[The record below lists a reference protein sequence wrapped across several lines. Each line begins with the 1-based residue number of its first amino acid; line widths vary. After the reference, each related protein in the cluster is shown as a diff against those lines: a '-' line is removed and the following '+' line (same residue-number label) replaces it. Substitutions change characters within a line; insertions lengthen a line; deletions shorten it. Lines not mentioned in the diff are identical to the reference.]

1 MHGRGN
7 KLNNFPL
14 KTLSVNVPFRFAFSL
29 HWELSF
35 KPYLTFI
42 EAQSRE
48 SDNVIYKSF
57 LQSIAAMLRGNP
69 ELLNPIKDW
78 SVLSPFKDLI
88 DLIHINHIAYQGSDH
103 LYAIGTP
110 SSPMKFFSYSEEF
123 KKLISDV
130 DGNLKLRL
138 HDSFVNEEY
147 TRRLYIDI
155 LYKCYGVK
163 NILQH
168 SSQTLLRLTDDSE
181 GFKRH
186 YHFLSNNQFVDINYS
201 GTLPELDAQWIEY
214 AKGNIESIK
223 DIRNQLPLAGFG
235 LEGFILFTIKDETIT
250 ESVNELRENVATM
263 HTMSRKDAY
272 LRIKN
277 NTLSLLQKKALEVGF
292 LPLIDINKKIFY
304 HKSFNYTS
312 ILFKILQKHLTTAEL
327 NDFLG
332 RFIDMCSISQ
342 EYPIQIFKNE
352 NEDVKLELAQYLT
365 QEGVKSFTVIPVF
378 HQQDLIGVIELA
390 STEEEKILLDDVRRI
405 ESAMPMYS
413 EFIVYQTNKLHE
425 QMESFIMHNYT
436 AIQSV
441 VEWKFNEVAWNTM
454 QKAPNAKLPDISF
467 KELTPFYGAV
477 DIKNSSIERQKAI
490 RKDSDKNLKHLERF
504 LSQYGDTETT
514 SQEHLS
520 NWQDSLEESLADE
533 QELNLRL
540 FIEKA
545 AQDLLE
551 NYPDIEIDFS
561 NEEELNYEQSLFSI
575 NNALKEVL
583 DVQEQKLKK
592 LIPVYFDKF
601 RTDGWEYTIYTGQSL
616 SPDITITPE
625 MITSVKEWEL
635 ETMLHMGLVASTIHS
650 TIVYKLETT
659 QLILANTSPLDIRF
673 RADEHRFDVEGSYSI
688 RYEVVKKR
696 IDKVCIRGTNERLTQ
711 PGRIAIVY
719 IYSTELDAY
728 LNLIQ
733 DYIQQGL
740 LEEKIE
746 HLDLEDLQGVV
757 GLKAIRVAMKMPQS

>member
-1 MHGRGN
+1 M
-7 KLNNFPL
+7 

-35 KPYLTFI
+35 KPYLKFI
-42 EAQSRE
+42 EAQIEE
-48 SDNVIYKSF
+48 SDNIIYKAY
-57 LQSIAAMLRGNP
+57 LQSIASVLHTNP
-69 ELLNPIKDW
+69 ELLKPIKDW
-78 SVLSPFKDLI
+78 SILNPFTDLI
-88 DLIHINHIAYQGSDH
+88 DLIHLNHISYQGSNH

-110 SSPMKFFSYSEEF
+110 SSPMKFFSYSKEF

-147 TRRLYIDI
+147 TRRLYMDI

-163 NILQH
+163 DILQH
-168 SSQTLLRLTDDSE
+168 SSQTLLRLTDNDE

-186 YHFLSNNQFVDINYS
+186 YHFVTNNQFVDINYS
-201 GTLPELDAQWIEY
+201 GALPALNEEWIEY

-223 DIRNQLPLAGFG
+223 EIKNQLPLAGFG
-235 LEGFILFTIKDETIT
+235 LEGFILFTIKDETIS

-263 HTMSRKDAY
+263 HTMSRKEAY

-277 NTLSLLQKKALEVGF
+277 NTLSLLQNSTLEVGF

-312 ILFKILQKHLTTAEL
+312 ILFKVLQKQLTTAEL

-332 RFIDMCSISQ
+332 RFIEMCSISQ
-342 EYPIQIFKNE
+342 EYPIHIFQHKNE
-352 NEDVKLELAQYLT
+352 EVKLELATYLIE
-365 QEGVKSFTVIPVF
+365 EGIKSFTIIPVF

-390 STEEEKILLDDVRRI
+390 STVEEKISLDDVRKI

-441 VEWKFNEVAWNTM
+441 VEWKFNEVAWHTM

-490 RKDSDKNLKHLERF
+490 RKDSEKNLKKLEEF
-504 LSQYGDTETT
+504 LSKYGDTETT

-545 AQDLLE
+545 SQDLLE
-551 NYPDIEIDFS
+551 NYPDVDIEFS
-561 NEEELNYEQSLFSI
+561 NEEELSYEQSLFSI

-601 RTDGWEYTIYTGQSL
+601 RTDGWEYTIYAGQSL
-616 SPDITITPE
+616 SPDIHITPE
-625 MITSVKEWEL
+625 MIVSVKKWEL
-635 ETMLHMGLVASTIHS
+635 ETMLHMGLVASAMHKKVI
-650 TIVYKLETT
+650 YKLETT

-688 RYEVVKKR
+688 RYEVIKKR
-696 IDKVCIRGTNERLTQ
+696 IDKVYIRDTHERLTQ
-711 PGRIAIVY
+711 PGKIAIVY
-719 IYSTELDAY
+719 LYSNEMDAY
-728 LNLIQ
+728 MNLI
-733 DYIQQGL
+733 DEYIQQGL

-746 HLDLEDLQGVV
+746 QLELEDVQGVV
-757 GLKAIRVAMKMPQS
+757 GLKAIRVAMKMSKQ

>member
-1 MHGRGN
+1 M
-7 KLNNFPL
+7 

-35 KPYLTFI
+35 KPYLKFI
-42 EAQSRE
+42 EAQIRE
-48 SDNVIYKSF
+48 SDNTIYKSY
-57 LQSIAAMLRGNP
+57 LISIAALLHENP
-69 ELLNPIKDW
+69 ALLQPIKDW
-78 SVLSPFKDLI
+78 STLTPFKELI
-88 DLIHINHIAYQGSDH
+88 DLIHINHISYQGSTH

-110 SSPMKFFSYSEEF
+110 SSPMKFFSYSAEF
-123 KKLISDV
+123 KNLISDV

-147 TRRLYIDI
+147 TRRLYMDI
-155 LYKCYGVK
+155 LYKCYGV
-163 NILQH
+163 NDIIQH

-186 YHFLSNNQFVDINYS
+186 YHFVSNNQFVDINYA
-201 GTLPELDAQWIEY
+201 GTLPALNNEWIEY
-214 AKGNIESIK
+214 AKGNIEFIK
-223 DIRNQLPLAGFG
+223 EIKNQLPLAGFG
-235 LEGFILFTIKDETIT
+235 LEGFILFTIKDETVSA
-250 ESVNELRENVATM
+250 SVNELRENVATM

-277 NTLSLLQKKALEVGF
+277 NTLSLLQKSKLEVGF

-332 RFIDMCSISQ
+332 RFIDMCSISL
-342 EYPIQIFKNE
+342 EYPIQIFQHTNE
-352 NEDVKLELAQYLT
+352 EIKIELTQYLIE
-365 QEGVKSFTVIPVF
+365 EGVKSFTVIPVF
-378 HQQDLIGVIELA
+378 HQQDLVGVIELA
-390 STEEEKILLDDVRRI
+390 SIEEEKITLDDVRKI

-467 KELTPFYGAV
+467 KELTPFYGAI

-490 RKDSDKNLKHLERF
+490 RKDSDKNLKHLEKF
-504 LSQYGDTETT
+504 LSKYGDTETT
-514 SQEHLS
+514 SQQHLS
-520 NWQDSLEESLADE
+520 NWQDSLEESLGDE

-545 AQDLLE
+545 SQDLLE
-551 NYPDIEIDFS
+551 NYPDVEIEFS

-601 RTDGWEYTIYTGQSL
+601 RTDGWEYTIYAGQAL
-616 SPDITITPE
+616 SPDITITSE
-625 MITSVKEWEL
+625 MIASVKKWEL
-635 ETMLHMGLVASTIHS
+635 ETMLHMGLVASAMHKK
-650 TIVYKLETT
+650 VFYKLETT

-696 IDKVCIRGTNERLTQ
+696 IDKVHIRSTHERLTQ
-711 PGRIAIVY
+711 PGKIAIVY
-719 IYSTELDAY
+719 LYSNELDAY
-728 LNLIQ
+728 LNLI
-733 DYIQQGL
+733 DAYIQQGL
-740 LEEKIE
+740 LEKDVEQ
-746 HLDLEDLQGVV
+746 LDLEDLQGVV
-757 GLKAIRVAMKMPQS
+757 GLKAIRVAMKMPKE